1 MKENAFTHYK
11 RDNTLYNSLLAAA
24 TDGKLPILT
33 SNVFEKMNAEYG
45 KEKMRTHLADYIAS
59 ERPVFPLK
67 EITNADMRISFGRL
81 KQFDTST
88 ICIPNEQVEKEVFEK
103 YDDYK
108 YPYSKYGLG
117 LINGAS
123 TFNDVSNY
131 FMQDLR
137 LECSSYGFRAPKE
150 VWENGDAYAIWK
162 CLGPIWRGINGVKFT
177 KIKELDGTETERL
190 VGGQLD
196 EKSYISAFR
205 LGTYIATQFKPVVAK
220 AIYDMTNAKTVL
232 DTSCGWGD
240 RLAGFFASDA
250 EEYYGCD
257 PNPNTYQRYQ
267 EQIASYNKLLSKPK
281 KVQIWRCGAEDLP
294 YHKLPKI
301 DVAFTSPPYFSTE
314 QYNKGGEHQ
323 EDQSWHKFNEYDKWR
338 DDFYLPVAEKT
349 MEVSKFMFVN
359 IMDPKIHGVRYRS
372 GDELVDKFA
381 KNFMGQIGMRIMQR
395 PKSDTLFK
403 DEQEKADFMNKMFIE
418 NVWCFG
424 PECKPGKC
432 VDLFKNSRKATLDEF
447 FA

>member
-1 MKENAFTHYK
+1 MKENVFTHYV
-11 RDNTLYNSLLAAA
+11 RDEELYGRFKDAARE
-24 TDGKLPILT
+24 DKLPILDNKT
-33 SNVFEKMNAEYG
+33 FERMNAEYG
-45 KEKMRTHLADYIAS
+45 KDKMRTNLADYIAT

-67 EITNADMRISFGRL
+67 EITKDNMRKSFFDL
-81 KQFDTST
+81 QKFDTST
-88 ICIPNEQVEKEVFEK
+88 ICIPNEQVEKIVFEK

-108 YPYSKYGLG
+108 YSYSKWGLG

-162 CLGPIWRGINGVKFT
+162 CLGPIWRGINDVKLT
-177 KIKELDGTETERL
+177 KIKELDGTETEKL
-190 VGGQLD
+190 VGGRLD

-220 AIYDMTNAKTVL
+220 AIYDITNAKTVL

-267 EQIASYNKLLSKPK
+267 EQIATYNKLLSKPK
-281 KVQIWRCGAEDLP
+281 KVQIWNCGAEDLP

-314 QYNKGGEHQ
+314 QYNKGGEKQ
-323 EDQSWHKFNEYDKWR
+323 ELQSWHKFNEYNKWR
-338 DDFYLPVAEKT
+338 DDFYLSVAEKT

-372 GDELVDKFA
+372 GDELVDKFRD
-381 KNFMGQIGMRIMQR
+381 KFLGQIGMRIMQR

-403 DEQEKADFMNKMFIE
+403 DEKEKADFMNKMFIE

-424 PECKPGKC
+424 PET
-432 VDLFKNSRKATLDEF
+432 DLFKNSRKATLDEF